1 MAVRAKHGRKRAI
14 APRGPRRGPCAMFS
28 DEMVDT
34 YALSAPLDKVA
45 EELGMTKAD
54 VAAAIEGLCRK
65 TFPVGGYNVPILQP
79 NPGIVDGV
87 AHFQVNTY
95 ALA

>member
-1 MAVRAKHGRKRAI
+1 MAVRAKHGRDRAMT
-14 APRGPRRGPCAMFS
+14 PRRARRGPCARFS

-87 AHFQVNTY
+87 AHFKVNTY
-95 ALA
+95 SLA